1 MTPHD
6 FHRMTDLRA
15 DGSIINLEGES
26 GVQLDVD
33 LLGRRY
39 LSECVRYF
47 DLETDYKPLSQAMPN
62 DCAWIAKAFLL
73 FLLKAFHLANGG
85 QTVSL

>member
-26 GVQLDVD
+26 GVQLGVD
-33 LLGRRY
+33 LLGHRY
-39 LSECVRYF
+39 LSGHIHYF
-47 DLETDYKPLSQAMPN
+47 DLERDYRSLSQVAPD
-62 DCAWIAKAFLL
+62 DCARMARAFLL
-73 FLLKAFHLANGG
+73 YLLRAYVF
-85 QTVSL
+85 TS

>member
-1 MTPHD
+1 MTVTLHD
-6 FHRMTDLRA
+6 FYQMTGLRF
-15 DGSIINLEGES
+15 DGPIVDLEGEL
-26 GVQLDVD
+26 GIQLDID

-47 DLETDYKPLSQAMPN
+47 DLETDYKPLSQATPN

-73 FLLKAFHLANGG
+73 FLLRAFHLANGG
-85 QTVSL
+85 